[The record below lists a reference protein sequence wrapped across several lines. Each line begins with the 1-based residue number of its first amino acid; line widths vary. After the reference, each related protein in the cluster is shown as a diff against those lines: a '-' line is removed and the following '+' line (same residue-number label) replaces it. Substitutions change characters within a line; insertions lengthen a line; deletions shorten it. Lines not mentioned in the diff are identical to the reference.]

1 MTSPQRDAAVLFD
14 VDGTLVDSTYH
25 HAVAWQRAFDRHEL
39 HFPLWRIHRTVGMG
53 GDKLVGE
60 VAGDEVE
67 ERLGDDLRDA
77 WQEEYAELEAE
88 VDPLPGARDLV
99 RALAADGWHVALA
112 SSGEPQF
119 AEKALDSLGVRDDV
133 AVLVTNDDVEAS
145 KPEPDL
151 LRVTLE
157 RLGVSRAVM
166 VGDTPYDVQAATA
179 AGLACVALRSGGFGE
194 AELTEAGAVHVAGTP
209 ADLLDLDWEQHLRPV
224 ATS

>member
-1 MTSPQRDAAVLFD
+1 M
-14 VDGTLVDSTYH
+14 
-25 HAVAWQRAFDRHEL
+25 AWQRAFDRHEL

>member
-1 MTSPQRDAAVLFD
+1 MFD

-39 HFPLWRIHRTVGMG
+39 HFPLWRIHPTVGMG

-60 VAGDEVE
+60 VAGDAVE
-67 ERLGDDLRDA
+67 ERLGDDLREA

-99 RALAADGWHVALA
+99 RALAADGWRVALA

-119 AEKALDSLGVRDDV
+119 AEKALASLGVRDDV

-151 LRVTLE
+151 LEVTLS
-157 RLGVSRAVM
+157 RLGVARAVM

-224 ATS
+224 APSGPTPSRSPR